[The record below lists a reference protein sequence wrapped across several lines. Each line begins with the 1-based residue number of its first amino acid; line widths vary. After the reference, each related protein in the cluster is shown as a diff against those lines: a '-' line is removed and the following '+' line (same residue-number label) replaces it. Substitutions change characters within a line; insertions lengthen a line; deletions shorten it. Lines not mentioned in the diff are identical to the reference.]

1 MKFQP
6 TQLPGVYTI
15 ALHPLEDERGVFVKT
30 YNEDVFKSQTG
41 AALDWRE
48 SFYSVSK
55 KNVIR
60 GMHFQVPPFDNTKIV
75 YVTAGK
81 IRDVVLDICQSSP
94 AFGRHIAVELSADR
108 ADAIYIPVGC
118 AHGFLS
124 LTDNATVIY
133 LQTSVYSAQHDK
145 GILWNSFGMDWGV
158 TDPVLSPRD
167 RTFPALAA
175 FETPF
180 N

>member
-15 ALHPLEDERGVFVKT
+15 GLNQQEDERGVFVKT
-30 YNEDVFKSQTG
+30 YNEDVFKSEAG

-81 IRDVVLDICQSSP
+81 IRDVVLDIRQSSP
-94 AFGRHIAVELSADR
+94 AFGRHIAVDLSADR
-108 ADAIYIPVGC
+108 ADAIYIPAGC

-145 GILWNSFGMDWGV
+145 GILWSSFGMNWGV

-167 RTFPALAA
+167 RAFPALAT

>member
-15 ALHPLEDERGVFVKT
+15 GLNQQEDERGVFVKT
-30 YNEDVFKSQTG
+30 YNEDVFKSEAG

-81 IRDVVLDICQSSP
+81 IRDVVLDIRRSSP
-94 AFGRHIAVELSADR
+94 AFGRHIAVDLSADR
-108 ADAIYIPVGC
+108 ADAIYIPAGC

-145 GILWNSFGMDWGV
+145 GILWSSFGMNWGV

-167 RTFPALAA
+167 RAFPALAT

>member
-15 ALHPLEDERGVFVKT
+15 GLNQLKDERGVFVKT
-30 YNEDVFKSQTG
+30 YNEDVFKSETG
-41 AALDWRE
+41 AALNWRE

-60 GMHFQVPPFDNTKIV
+60 GMHFQTPPFDNTKIV
-75 YVTAGK
+75 YVAAGK
-81 IRDVVLDICQSSP
+81 IRDVVLDIRRSSP

-108 ADAIYIPVGC
+108 VDAIYIPAGC

-145 GILWNSFGMDWGV
+145 GILWSSFGMNWGV

-167 RTFPALAA
+167 RAFPALAA